1 MCGITGFWGPADP
14 RGMRRTAQAMADAI
28 RHRGPDD
35 SGEWCDEGAGM
46 ALAHRRLAILDLSPE
61 GHQPMLSASGRY
73 VIVFNGEVFNYE
85 DLRARLPGYRWRGH
99 SDTEVMLAAIEAWG
113 IEAAVRSFVGM
124 FAFAVWD
131 RQERELHLVRDRLG
145 IKALYYGRCRQHLL
159 FGSEL
164 RALRAHPAF
173 EAEIDRGAIALL
185 MRHNYVPHP
194 YSIYA
199 GIRKL
204 PPGTMLRVRSD
215 RELLEPTPFWSAR
228 AVAETGAAHPLP
240 DDPEPALNALHQ
252 LLLETIRRRMVA
264 DVPLGAFL
272 SGGIDSS
279 TVVALMQAQSSRRV
293 RTFSIG
299 FVEKDYNEAPFAAQV
314 ARHLGTDHT
323 ELYVT
328 AAEAQAVV
336 PKLPE
341 YFDEPFADSSQIPTF
356 LVSALARRHVTV
368 ALSGDGGDELFAGY
382 PRYALTNQIWGTL
395 RHFPLGARRLAA
407 AAIRALSG
415 DAWNR
420 IFRTAEVLLPAPVR
434 RRRPGEQIHRFAD
447 LLSADSRQEIYRR
460 ILSHWDRPEQVVVA
474 AREPL
479 TVLTDPRRLAELSD
493 FTLQMMFID
502 LVSYLPDDILTKVD
516 RASMAVGLEARVPLL
531 DHRVVEFA
539 WRLPMSLRIRNGQ
552 QKWLLRQVLYKYVP
566 PALVERPKMGFGMPI
581 GEWLRGPLRDWAEA
595 LLAIDRLADEGFLD
609 SQRVYAVWQEHV
621 SGQRNWQYPL
631 WDVLMFEAWLEHQ
644 EIHRP
649 LAQGGALGAQAVR

>member
-1 MCGITGFWGPADP
+1 MCGIAGFWGIPGQ
-14 RGMRRTAQAMADAI
+14 RGIRRTAQAMADAI

-35 SGEWCDEGAGM
+35 SGEWCDEGAGI

-85 DLRARLPGYRWRGH
+85 DLRGRLHGHGWRGH

-113 IEAAVRSFVGM
+113 MEAAVRSFVGM
-124 FAFAVWD
+124 FAFALWD
-131 RQERELHLVRDRLG
+131 RQERELCLVRDRLG
-145 IKALYYGRCRQHLL
+145 IKPLYYGRCGQHLL

-173 EAEIDRGAIALL
+173 DAEIDRGAVALL

-204 PPGTMLRVRSD
+204 PPGTTLRVNSD
-215 RELLEPTPFWSAR
+215 RELLEPMPFWSAR
-228 AVAETGAAHPLP
+228 TVAETGTAHPLP
-240 DDPEPALNALHQ
+240 DEPAPALEALHQ
-252 LLLETIRRRMVA
+252 LLLETVRRRMVA

-299 FVEKDYNEAPFAAQV
+299 FAEKDYNEAPFAAQV

-336 PKLPE
+336 PRLPE

-356 LVSALARRHVTV
+356 LVSALARRQVTV

-382 PRYALTNQIWGTL
+382 PRYALANQIWGTL
-395 RHFPLGARRLAA
+395 RHLPSMARKLAA
-407 AAIRALSG
+407 GGIRTFSAG
-415 DAWNR
+415 AWDR
-420 IFRTAEVLLPAPVR
+420 IFRTVNALLPATLR
-434 RRRPGEQIHRFAD
+434 GRRPGEQIHRFAD
-447 LLSADSRQEIYRR
+447 LLSAGSRQDIYRR
-460 ILSHWDRPEQVVVA
+460 ILSHWDPPEQVVVA

-479 TVLTDPRRLAELSD
+479 TVLTDPRRHAELSD
-493 FTLQMMFID
+493 FTQQMMFID

-531 DHRVVEFA
+531 DHSVVEFA

-566 PALVERPKMGFGMPI
+566 PELVERPKMGFGMPI

-595 LLAIDRLADEGFLD
+595 LLARDRLAEEGFLD
-609 SQRVYAVWQEHV
+609 SRLVYAVWQEHV

-631 WDVLMFEAWLEHQ
+631 WDVLMFEAWLERHA
-644 EIHRP
+644 
-649 LAQGGALGAQAVR
+649 AQRVPSSELLHA